1 MISKSISAKR
11 VSLREV
17 FYKSLKISYLK
28 DIYRTHIIASFVSL
42 ARKYSFSK
50 DLVKRFQDYRST
62 KKNYRGLKNLI
73 KFKIETKKISQAW
86 KYKDYFSFFKLTFFF
101 ILASPIWLLNKTKSI
116 KIWLQSLE
124 KQILK
129 IAGKKK

>member
-17 FYKSLKISYLK
+17 FYKALKISYLK
-28 DIYRTHIIASFVSL
+28 HIYRTHIIASFVSL

-73 KFKIETKKISQAW
+73 RFKIETKKMSQALES
-86 KYKDYFSFFKLTFFF
+86 KNYTLFFKRIFLIVF
-101 ILASPIWLLNKTKSI
+101 AGPIRLLNKLKPI
-116 KIWLQSLE
+116 KIWLQSLVKE
-124 KQILK
+124 IL
-129 IAGKKK
+129 IISGKKK